1 MTAPAKKS
9 GSGRKSPAGKKTAGQ
24 RTASRKPA
32 SRKNPPRKKRT
43 RKKGKQLGLAKP
55 LGLAFFAGLI
65 LASAVFW
72 YLRDMR
78 VSGPEVSPPKEKTIA
93 TATKPSASVNRAP
106 RNDRAT
112 RPKTPPTEN
121 EKKGSESPP
130 VREKAQQSS
139 GPSDNGGTPTTPAKK
154 TPDRE
159 TPAAREQDSAQS
171 AVAGALHDLQG
182 LAYEESL
189 HVSLE
194 ERIRQVNYALAQAAW
209 MRNMPAS
216 SLRIAFVEKQNAGQ
230 EQYRHQ
236 HMDILTGPSSASTQ
250 AFIASLRETL
260 GLWADGATLDKQKN
274 EWVISLDKEETHRLR
289 LYHGKE
295 LPPLP
300 DSAPTPD
307 RDGKKSEPRLAEPR
321 LRDQDEPPKL
331 VLVIDD
337 LGASAS
343 AVNRLLALDYPLTFA
358 FWPHGAH
365 TRSGAR
371 AAHAKGQEILVHQPM
386 EPLGYPNV
394 APGPNTLLVGMKPG
408 EIREILKKSI
418 AAVPHAVGLNN
429 HMGSRFTQNA
439 AGVDVVIELLREQG
453 LFLLDSLTHGCS
465 VFAGEG
471 KRLGLRHYRRNVFLD
486 VTPKR
491 SEVLK
496 ELRRAERIALLTGQ
510 AVAIGHPL
518 PATLEALEDWQR
530 LRDRRVKIVR
540 LRDLPQQ

>member
-1 MTAPAKKS
+1 MTTPAKKS
-9 GSGRKSPAGKKTAGQ
+9 GSGRKRPAGKKTAGQ
-24 RTASRKPA
+24 KTASRKPA
-32 SRKNPPRKKRT
+32 SQKSSPRKKRT
-43 RKKGKQLGLAKP
+43 RKKGKLLEIAKP

-78 VSGPEVSPPKEKTIA
+78 APGPDVSTPKEKTIA
-93 TATKPSASVNRAP
+93 TTTKPSASVDRSP
-106 RNDRAT
+106 RKERT
-112 RPKTPPTEN
+112 TQPKTPPAEN
-121 EKKGSESPP
+121 GKKGAEAPP
-130 VREKAQQSS
+130 VREKTPTSS
-139 GPSDNGGTPTTPAKK
+139 GPSDNGGTPIPPAKK

-159 TPAAREQDSAQS
+159 TPAAREKDSVQS
-171 AVAGALHDLQG
+171 AVAGALHDLQE

-194 ERIRQVNYALAQAAW
+194 ERIRQINYALAQAAW

-216 SLRIAFVEKQNAGQ
+216 SLRLAFTEKQNAGQ
-230 EQYRHQ
+230 EQYRRQ
-236 HMDILTGPSSASTQ
+236 HMDILTGPSSASTR
-250 AFIASLRETL
+250 AFIASLREML
-260 GLWADGATLDKQKN
+260 GLWTDGATLDKREN
-274 EWVISLDKEETHRLR
+274 EWVISLGKAETHRLR

-307 RDGKKSEPRLAEPR
+307 KDGKKSEPRLPEPR
-321 LRDQDEPPKL
+321 LRDRDESPKL

-343 AVNRLLALDYPLTFA
+343 AVKRLLALDYPLTFA

-365 TRSGAR
+365 TRSGAL
-371 AAHAKGQEILVHQPM
+371 AAYAKGQEILVHQPM
-386 EPLGYPNV
+386 EPLGYPKV

-418 AAVPHAVGLNN
+418 AAVPHAAGLNN

-439 AGVDVVIELLREQG
+439 AGVDVVIEELREQG

-471 KRLGLRHYRRNVFLD
+471 KRLGLKNYRRNVFLD

-540 LRDLPQQ
+540 LRDLPQR